1 MYNIQ
6 KEEKKKAQ
14 LQNVA
19 CDKNVEK
26 LKYKT
31 NNDYEVSWEISIFT
45 FETLSV
51 IWLIKIEKNIL
62 Q

>member
-1 MYNIQ
+1 MYIIQ
-6 KEEKKKAQ
+6 KEEKKAQ

-31 NNDYEVSWEISIFT
+31 NNDYEVSWEISILT

-51 IWLIKIEKNIL
+51 PNLVD
-62 Q
+62 